1 MPPAALKGK
10 SRQVRRYAID
20 GTRGAPGRSLPSGGG
35 RCRATAG
42 DGRGI
47 RRQQPG
53 DTIRN
58 ARRGNGDEPGERR
71 AAKTNV
77 GPQGHTMRRSRR
89 RPDGGIG
96 MALLQTQRSREVV
109 RQNPVGAQASA
120 LAIWSCSH
128 AMASVTTH
136 GPTPKARST
145 IRASPTIP
153 PWMENI
159 AAWPLR
165 SARITSKPL
174 IVA

>member
-1 MPPAALKGK
+1 MSPKALLQTSPGMVNCPQFLATTFRWEPQECLGDGG
-10 SRQVRRYAID
+10 RQV
-20 GTRGAPGRSLPSGGG
+20 L
-35 RCRATAG
+35 
-42 DGRGI
+42 
-47 RRQQPG
+47 
-53 DTIRN
+53 
-58 ARRGNGDEPGERR
+58 
-71 AAKTNV
+71 KT
-77 GPQGHTMRRSRR
+77 
-89 RPDGGIG
+89 
-96 MALLQTQRSREVV
+96 ALLQTQRSREVV

-120 LAIWSCSH
+120 RARWSCSH

-153 PWMENI
+153 PWMESI